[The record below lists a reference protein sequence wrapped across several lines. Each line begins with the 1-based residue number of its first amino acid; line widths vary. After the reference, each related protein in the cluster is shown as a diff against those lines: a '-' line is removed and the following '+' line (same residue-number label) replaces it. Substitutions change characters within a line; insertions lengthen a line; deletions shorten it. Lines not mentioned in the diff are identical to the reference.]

1 MLKGS
6 NRPHQFIKISK
17 QATKLGIKNMSGHII
32 YIWDATNHGQP
43 QSFDEAVTTFQ
54 KLIKEIPEQPTS
66 AMLAFAQRI
75 QDIIRFGSNTDEE
88 LRRLYGNFVDK
99 VKQHPFALLA
109 VELPYNNYLPVM
121 RMIVETAT
129 ALQLVSYD
137 DQQGLVFLPSG
148 DIFPESRAEIW
159 LGALAHLD
167 SNKDFPK
174 NVKAFETYVKP
185 MLEEMMIRHGF
196 IKKHIPKQKYDSK
209 AQGMVE
215 VQTPIYSK
223 LIPIGECY
231 VSLNYAKGRHG
242 YGIPA
247 SLHIKYDPVDVIYNR
262 FGFVNTD
269 SYSTFHIQLLI
280 DLLLEKE
287 MPNKSFEMNN
297 HQDIL
302 DRLTLM
308 EKTIFPFFSTLH
320 DLKSLDNLVNGHVNT
335 RFTSAMQ
342 GRGVYA
348 PRCLIVARLANNPRF
363 EELAVTLAKPRSPG
377 ANEDVLPTEWPKLVQ
392 YLREG
397 VKPLV

>member
-1 MLKGS
+1 
-6 NRPHQFIKISK
+6 
-17 QATKLGIKNMSGHII
+17 MSGHII

-129 ALQLVSYD
+129 ALQLVAYD

-231 VSLNYAKGRHG
+231 VSLSYAKGRHG

-247 SLHIKYDPVDVIYNR
+247 SLHIKYEPVDVIYNK
-262 FGFVNTD
+262 FDFVNTY

-280 DLLLEKE
+280 DLLSEKD
-287 MPNKSFEMNN
+287 MPNKSFDINS

-302 DRLTLM
+302 DRLVIM
-308 EKTIFPFFSTLH
+308 EKTIFPFFETLH
-320 DLKSLDNLVNGHVNT
+320 DLKSLDNLLNGNINL
-335 RFTSAMQ
+335 RFKEAMQ

-348 PRCLIVARLANNPRF
+348 PRCLIVARLANNPHF

-377 ANEDVLPTEWPKLVQ
+377 ANEDALPTEWPKLVK
-392 YLREG
+392 YLSDE